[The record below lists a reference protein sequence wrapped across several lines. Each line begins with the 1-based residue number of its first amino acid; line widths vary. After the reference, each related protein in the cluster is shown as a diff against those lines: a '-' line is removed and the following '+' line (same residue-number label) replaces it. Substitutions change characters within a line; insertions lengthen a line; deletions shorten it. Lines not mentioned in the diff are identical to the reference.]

1 MQHRVGIICNGITG
15 RQGRTQHLR
24 ALLEI
29 RDQGGV
35 QVTDGEYV
43 VPDLILIGR
52 DEAKLADLC
61 NTFNIASHS
70 KDLFGALTN
79 PAYQIYLDTQ
89 ITEKRYD
96 SLKRAIR
103 MGKVV
108 FAEMPL
114 VCSSDE
120 AIELAR
126 LAAEHS
132 VKGGVV
138 QNMLYIPGVIKMR
151 MLRDSGFFGKIVNVQ
166 MEFGYWVFDG
176 RLQKVR
182 RPAWAFQK
190 GNGGI
195 IRGFFGHARYLLE
208 HLVGEVLSVQCAATV
223 NITERYDDFGRPFAC
238 TAEDTAYA
246 TMELE
251 GGVLA
256 QVSATWCSRLN
267 RRDVFTIQIDGTT
280 GSAVAT
286 LRDCFIQP
294 APMAP
299 QPRWNP
305 EREKTDD
312 FMSQWQAIPDH
323 ETYTNTYRIQW
334 EMFLRHVYSDLP
346 YTSDLLA
353 GARDVRLIESALSSA
368 ESGKRITLPP
378 LNLDGAPKEK

>member
-1 MQHRVGIICNGITG
+1 MQHRVGIICNGVTG

-24 ALLEI
+24 ALLDI

-35 QVTDGEYV
+35 QVTEGEFV

-52 DEAKLADLC
+52 DESKLAELC
-61 NTFNIASHS
+61 NIFNIASHS

-79 PAYQIYLDTQ
+79 PAYQIYLDSQ
-89 ITEKRYD
+89 ITDRRYEC
-96 SLKRAIR
+96 LKRAIR

-108 FAEMPL
+108 FSEMPM
-114 VCSSDE
+114 VINSDE

-126 LAAEHS
+126 LAAEHC

-151 MLRDSGFFGKIVNVQ
+151 MLRETGFFGKIVNVRID
-166 MEFGYWVFDG
+166 FGYWVYDG

-182 RPAWAFQK
+182 RPAWTFQK

-195 IRGFFGHARYLLE
+195 IRDFFGHARYLLE
-208 HLVGEVLSVQCAATV
+208 HLAGEVRSVQCAATTT
-223 NITERYDDFGRPFAC
+223 ITERYDDFGRAFPC

-267 RRDVFTIQIDGTT
+267 RRDVFTIQIDGTA

-286 LRDCFIQP
+286 LRDCYIQP
-294 APMAP
+294 APVAP
-299 QPRWNP
+299 IPKWNP
-305 EREKTDD
+305 EREKTEDYL
-312 FMSQWQAIPDH
+312 SHWQAIPDH
-323 ETYTNTYRIQW
+323 ESYTNTFKLQW

-353 GARDVRLIESALSSA
+353 GARDVRLIESALTSA
-368 ESGKRITLPP
+368 SSGKRIPLPP
-378 LNLDGAPKEK
+378 LTLA